1 VVFAIVIKLAAEAR
15 DTKPHSQ
22 EWLCYLSSLNST
34 PENEMN
40 SRKPI
45 DDELPSFRLDG
56 RLAIITGASDG
67 IGRAFALAYARTGAE
82 VVLVSRTREKLLEV
96 QRSVETTG
104 GNARVIRADVSKIE
118 EIRSI
123 EQEVSRLIK
132 GKGLSLVLVNCAG
145 FGFTKPA
152 LDITEEDWDR
162 ILDVHAKGTFFCC
175 QSLGRLMIER
185 GYGKIINLSSTWS
198 TSTDMGKSV
207 YGAAKAGVSYLTA
220 ALSTEWAPLGVRVNA
235 IAPTST
241 LTESTSRSFREN
253 EARAQR
259 LLSRIK
265 LGRFAEPS
273 DLVGAAVFLA
283 SPASD
288 FITGQTLFVDGGW
301 HAGG

>member
-1 VVFAIVIKLAAEAR
+1 
-15 DTKPHSQ
+15 
-22 EWLCYLSSLNST
+22 
-34 PENEMN
+34 MN
-40 SRKPI
+40 SNDPNH
-45 DDELPSFRLDG
+45 DALPSFRLDG
-56 RLAIITGASDG
+56 RLAVITGASDG
-67 IGRAFALAYARTGAE
+67 IGRAFALAYSRSGAE

-96 QRSVETTG
+96 QRSIEAAG
-104 GNARVIRADVSKIE
+104 GRAHVIRADVGKIE
-118 EIRSI
+118 DIRSI

-132 GKGLSLVLVNCAG
+132 GRDLALVLVNCAG

-152 LDITEEDWDR
+152 LDITEEDWDQ
-162 ILDVHAKGTFFCC
+162 ILDVHAKGTFFCS

-198 TSTDMGKSV
+198 ASTDMGKSV
-207 YGAAKAGVSYLTA
+207 YGIAKAGVSYLTA

-288 FITGQTLFVDGGW
+288 FITGHTLFVDGGW
-301 HAGG
+301 HAGGWNPGTPIS

>member
-1 VVFAIVIKLAAEAR
+1 MARLKPCPTKTWHNWVLA
-15 DTKPHSQ
+15 KS
-22 EWLCYLSSLNST
+22 
-34 PENEMN
+34 MN
-40 SRKPI
+40 SKERKR

-56 RLAIITGASDG
+56 RLAVITGASDG
-67 IGRAFALAYARTGAE
+67 IGRAFALAYARSGAE
-82 VVLVSRTREKLLEV
+82 LVLVSRRREPLEEMKA
-96 QRSVETTG
+96 SVEAAG
-104 GNARVIRADVSKIE
+104 GCAHVVTADVSKAGE
-118 EIRSI
+118 NRKI
-123 EQEVSRLIK
+123 EQEVSRLMAGQPK
-132 GKGLSLVLVNCAG
+132 DRALVLVNCAG

-152 LDITEEDWDR
+152 LETTEEDWDR
-162 ILDVHAKGTFFCC
+162 LIDTHLKGAFFCC
-175 QSLGRLMIER
+175 QALGGLMIER

-241 LTESTSRSFREN
+241 LTENTARSFREN

-259 LLSRIK
+259 LLSKIK

-273 DLVGAAVFLA
+273 DLVGAAIFLA

-288 FITGQTLFVDGGW
+288 FVTGHTLFVDGGW
-301 HAGG
+301 HAAL

>member
-1 VVFAIVIKLAAEAR
+1 
-15 DTKPHSQ
+15 
-22 EWLCYLSSLNST
+22 
-34 PENEMN
+34 MN
-40 SRKPI
+40 SSEPKHDI
-45 DDELPSFRLDG
+45 LPSFRLDG
-56 RLAIITGASDG
+56 RLAVITGASDG
-67 IGRAFALAYARTGAE
+67 IGRAFALAYSRSGAE
-82 VVLVSRTREKLLEV
+82 VVLVSRTQGKLLEV
-96 QRSVETTG
+96 QREVETAG
-104 GNARVIRADVSKIE
+104 GKAHVIRADVSKIE
-118 EIRSI
+118 EIRAI
-123 EQEVSRLIK
+123 EQEVSALIK
-132 GKGLSLVLVNCAG
+132 SRDLALILVNCAG

-162 ILDVHAKGTFFCC
+162 VLDVHAKGTFFCS
-175 QSLGRLMIER
+175 QFFGRQMIER

-198 TSTDMGKSV
+198 ASTDMGKSV
-207 YGAAKAGVSYLTA
+207 YGVAKAGVSYLTA

-259 LLSRIK
+259 LLSKIK

-288 FITGQTLFVDGGW
+288 FITGHTLFVDGGW
-301 HAGG
+301 RATI

>member
-1 VVFAIVIKLAAEAR
+1 M
-15 DTKPHSQ
+15 S
-22 EWLCYLSSLNST
+22 
-34 PENEMN
+34 
-40 SRKPI
+40 SRKLK
-45 DDELPSFRLDG
+45 DDDLPSFRLDG
-56 RLAIITGASDG
+56 RLAVITGASDG
-67 IGRAFALAYARTGAE
+67 IGRAFALAYARSGAE
-82 VVLVSRTREKLLEV
+82 VVLVSRTQEKLLEV
-96 QRSVETTG
+96 QRSIEAAG
-104 GNARVIRADVSKIE
+104 GRVHVIRSDVGKLE
-118 EIRSI
+118 DIRSM
-123 EQEVSRLIK
+123 EQEVSGLIK
-132 GKGLSLVLVNCAG
+132 ARDLALLLVNCAG

-175 QSLGRLMIER
+175 QSIGRLMIER

-198 TSTDMGKSV
+198 ASTDTGKSV

-253 EARAQR
+253 EARAKR

-273 DLVGAAVFLA
+273 DLAGAGIFLA

-288 FITGQTLFVDGGW
+288 FITGHTLFVDGGW

>member
-1 VVFAIVIKLAAEAR
+1 
-15 DTKPHSQ
+15 
-22 EWLCYLSSLNST
+22 
-34 PENEMN
+34 MN
-40 SRKPI
+40 SQKSK

-56 RLAIITGASDG
+56 RLAVITGASDG
-67 IGRAFALAYARTGAE
+67 IGRAFALAYSRSGAE
-82 VVLVSRTREKLLEV
+82 VVLVSRTREKLLKV
-96 QRSVETTG
+96 QRSIEAAG
-104 GNARVIRADVSKIE
+104 GRAHVIRADVRKIK

-123 EQEVSRLIK
+123 EQKVSALLKRRNLA
-132 GKGLSLVLVNCAG
+132 LVLVNCAG

-152 LDITEEDWDR
+152 LDITEEDWDQ
-162 ILDVHAKGTFFCC
+162 ILDIHAKGTFFCC
-175 QSLGRLMIER
+175 QSMGRLMIER

-198 TSTDMGKSV
+198 ASTDSGKSV

-253 EARAQR
+253 EARALR

-273 DLVGAAVFLA
+273 DLVGAAIFLA

-288 FITGQTLFVDGGW
+288 FITGHTLFVDGGW
-301 HAGG
+301 QSGS

>member
-1 VVFAIVIKLAAEAR
+1 MNLS
-15 DTKPHSQ
+15 KPKQ
-22 EWLCYLSSLNST
+22 N
-34 PENEMN
+34 
-40 SRKPI
+40 
-45 DDELPSFRLDG
+45 ELPSFRLDG
-56 RLAIITGASDG
+56 RLAVITGASDG
-67 IGRAFALAYARTGAE
+67 IGRAFALAYSRSGAE

-96 QRSVETTG
+96 KSAIEAAG
-104 GNARVIRADVSKIE
+104 GRAHVLRADVSKTE
-118 EIRSI
+118 DIRSI
-123 EQEVSRLIK
+123 EQEVPKLINSSK
-132 GKGLSLVLVNCAG
+132 DNARDSGLILVNCAG
-145 FGFTKPA
+145 SGFTKPA

-175 QSLGRLMIER
+175 QAMGRLMIER

-198 TSTDMGKSV
+198 ASTDMGKSV

-253 EARAQR
+253 EPRAQR

-288 FITGQTLFVDGGW
+288 FITGHTLYVDGGW
-301 HAGG
+301 HAAG

>member
-1 VVFAIVIKLAAEAR
+1 MASIKRE
-15 DTKPHSQ
+15 
-22 EWLCYLSSLNST
+22 
-34 PENEMN
+34 
-40 SRKPI
+40 

-56 RLAIITGASDG
+56 RLAVITGASDG
-67 IGRAFALAYARTGAE
+67 IGRAFALAYARSGAE
-82 VVLVSRTREKLLEV
+82 LVLVSRRRDKLEEV
-96 QRSVETTG
+96 KACIEGAGSRAHLVS
-104 GNARVIRADVSKIE
+104 ADVSKLGDIE
-118 EIRSI
+118 KI
-123 EQEVSRLIK
+123 EREVALVLNSSAEPSSGSGKALGSASGNTGKESAQSLI
-132 GKGLSLVLVNCAG
+132 LVNCGG

-152 LDITEEDWDR
+152 LDTTEEDWDR
-162 ILDVHAKGTFFCC
+162 LIDTHLKGTFFCC
-175 QSLGRLMIER
+175 QALGRLMIER

-198 TSTDMGKSV
+198 ATTDMGKSV

-241 LTESTSRSFREN
+241 LTENTARSFREN

-259 LLSRIK
+259 LLSKIK

-288 FITGQTLFVDGGW
+288 FITGHTLFVDGGW
-301 HAGG
+301 HAGL

>member
-1 VVFAIVIKLAAEAR
+1 MAPE
-15 DTKPHSQ
+15 
-22 EWLCYLSSLNST
+22 ST
-34 PENEMN
+34 GG
-40 SRKPI
+40 
-45 DDELPSFRLDG
+45 ELPSFRLDG
-56 RLAIITGASDG
+56 RLAVITGASDG
-67 IGRAFALAYARTGAE
+67 IGRAFALVYCRSGAE
-82 VVLVSRTREKLLEV
+82 VVLVSRTREKLLDV
-96 QRSVETTG
+96 QRSVEAAG
-104 GNARVIRADVSKIE
+104 GRAHVIRADVAKIE
-118 EIRSI
+118 DIRSI

-132 GKGLSLVLVNCAG
+132 GRDLALVLVNCAG

-152 LDITEEDWDR
+152 LDITEEDWDQ

-198 TSTDMGKSV
+198 VSTDMGKSV

-241 LTESTSRSFREN
+241 LTENTSRSFREN
-253 EARAQR
+253 EARAQK

-265 LGRFAEPS
+265 LGRFAELS

-288 FITGQTLFVDGGW
+288 FITGHTLFVDGGW
-301 HAGG
+301 HAAL